1 MSLDV
6 QTGKKHALVTG
17 SSAGIGA
24 AIVGRLLNDGWQV
37 TGLDRSPASI
47 SDPRFTAHEL
57 DLTQARERDDVLGQ
71 IEGVTAFVHSA
82 GIMRGAP
89 LGSLD
94 PATGEMLWRIH
105 VDAATAIAN
114 TIVPR
119 MGSGGRVLLIG
130 SRNARGAA
138 GKSQYAAVK
147 SALVGLA
154 RSWAR
159 ELAPRGITVNVVS
172 PAATETGLLGDAA
185 RAAIPPEMP
194 PIGRFI
200 SPQEIA
206 ALVLF
211 LLGSDAAAI
220 TGQEMVVCGGASL

>member
-1 MSLDV
+1 MSGDV
-6 QTGKKHALVTG
+6 HSGKKHALVTG

-24 AIVGRLLNDGWQV
+24 AIVRRLLDDGWQV
-37 TGLDRSPASI
+37 TGLDRSLPSI
-47 SDPRFTAHEL
+47 SDARFTAHTL
-57 DLTQARERDDVLGQ
+57 DLTQTRERDAVFGRL
-71 IEGVTAFVHSA
+71 EGVTAFVHSA

-89 LGSLD
+89 LGALD

-105 VDAATAIAN
+105 VDAAAAIAN
-114 TIVPR
+114 AVVPR
-119 MGSGGRVLLIG
+119 MASAGRVVLMG

-138 GKSQYAAVK
+138 SKSQYAAVK

-154 RSWAR
+154 RSWAK

-172 PAATETGLLGDAA
+172 PAATETGLLDDAA
-185 RAAIPPEMP
+185 RAALPPELP

-211 LLGSDAAAI
+211 LLGPDAAAI